1 MVLPAD
7 DPITPVVTPNLDPV
21 KPPTAPERTKEQ
33 KKASFRYILRYAKT
47 ESCLFFFGV
56 VFLLLSSAGTFVVPL
71 YIGLVIDLL
80 ADGNF
85 DKVGPTC
92 LQFFIIVSVSKF

>member
-1 MVLPAD
+1 MSGLASTNLADSSQVELPSD
-7 DPITPVVTPNLDPV
+7 PVVPNKSTKPPV
-21 KPPTAPERTKEQ
+21 KDDRTKEQ
-33 KKASFRYILRYAKT
+33 KKASFRYILRYARS

-80 ADGNF
+80 AAGKF

-92 LQFFIIVSVSKF
+92 L